1 MAETIPRRVR
11 KILVVDDDPATLR
24 VVRDWF
30 RGKPYEILGA
40 PGGREGLRLAPVRQ
54 PDVILLDLKMPD
66 IDGITVARQLKQDP
80 ATQRIPIL
88 LLTACR
94 DVDAKVQAF
103 EAGADDYVTK
113 PFECEEIEARIE
125 SALRKHREL
134 IDALELA
141 HIDEMTRLANFRGFR
156 EKLAAEWERAARY
169 STALSLVFFDL
180 DHFKRLNDARGHQAG
195 DRVLRDIGVLITG
208 GARSNDVAARYG
220 GEEFALILPHT
231 DGGMAVRVAERIR
244 SAVRDFVFL
253 EDETP
258 WRITVS
264 AGVATYPDT
273 PGIDSV
279 DALVRAADVAL
290 YRAKDAGRDRVVQ
303 SHQDATER
311 GLA

>member
-1 MAETIPRRVR
+1 MAETNPRKVR
-11 KILVVDDDPATLR
+11 KILVVDDDPTTLR

-54 PDVILLDLKMPD
+54 PDLILLDLKMPD

-94 DVDAKVQAF
+94 NVDAKVQAF
-103 EAGADDYVTK
+103 QAGADDYVTK
-113 PFECEEIEARIE
+113 PFECEEVEARIE
-125 SALRKHREL
+125 SALRKHRDL
-134 IDALELA
+134 LDALELA
-141 HIDEMTRLANFRGFR
+141 HIDEMTRLVNFRGFR
-156 EKLAAEWERAARY
+156 KKLEAEWERAARY

-180 DHFKRLNDARGHQAG
+180 DHFKRLNDERGHQAG

-231 DGGMAVRVAERIR
+231 DCEMAVRVAERIR

-258 WRITVS
+258 WRITLS

-273 PGIDSV
+273 PGINSV

-290 YRAKDAGRDRVVQ
+290 YRAKDAGRNRVVR
-303 SHQDATER
+303 SHQDPDER

>member
-40 PGGREGLRLAPVRQ
+40 PGGQEGLRLAPVRQ

-94 DVDAKVQAF
+94 NVDAKVQAF

-141 HIDEMTRLANFRGFR
+141 HVDEMTSLANFRGFR

-273 PGIDSV
+273 PGVDSV

-290 YRAKDAGRDRVVQ
+290 YRAKDAGRNRVVQ
-303 SHQDATER
+303 SHRDATER
-311 GLA
+311 GMA

>member
-40 PGGREGLRLAPVRQ
+40 PGGQEGLRLAPVRQ

-80 ATQRIPIL
+80 ATQRIPII

-231 DGGMAVRVAERIR
+231 DGAMAVRVAERIR

-290 YRAKDAGRDRVVQ
+290 YRAKDAGRNRVVQ
-303 SHQDATER
+303 SRQDAIER